1 MSSIIVNDEFL
12 DRSVPGVIKP
22 NNPGISEADQA
33 EPSKSP
39 VFGVD
44 QRGESTDY
52 TVNAPGGAITA
63 QVLTGSGNDTI
74 TGSFIADT
82 LNAGAGNDLIEG
94 GKGADRISG
103 GDGNDTLYGDS
114 ASASTNP
121 GIVRDGND
129 TIFGGLGND
138 LIYGGGGNDDLYGQQ
153 GDDTIYGEAGNDR
166 LFGGAGNDS
175 LIGGDG
181 NDKLFGGAGNDILS
195 GGAGNDT
202 LEGGAGNDTL
212 TGGAGVDIFRLVNE
226 ADAGVDTITDFG
238 TGVDKIKLVG
248 FTAGSTVTYNSTTGI
263 LKVGETEVANLGAGT
278 AFDVDDTDGT
288 SDWEII

>member
-1 MSSIIVNDEFL
+1 MSFVVNTSFL
-12 DRSVPGVIKP
+12 DTSEPGVIKP
-22 NNPGISEADQA
+22 NNPGISAADQA
-33 EPSKSP
+33 DPNKSP
-39 VFGVD
+39 VFGVV
-44 QRGESTDY
+44 EKNSTTNL

-103 GDGNDTLYGDS
+103 GEGNDTLYGDS

-226 ADAGVDTITDFG
+226 ADAGVDEITDFT
-238 TGVDKIKLVG
+238 TGVDKVRLVG
-248 FTAGSTVTYNSTTGI
+248 FAAGSTVTYDQATGS
-263 LKVGETEVANLGAGT
+263 LTVGGIEVAKLGEGT
-278 AFDVDDTDGT
+278 EFDADTLGGA
-288 SDWEII
+288 DWEII